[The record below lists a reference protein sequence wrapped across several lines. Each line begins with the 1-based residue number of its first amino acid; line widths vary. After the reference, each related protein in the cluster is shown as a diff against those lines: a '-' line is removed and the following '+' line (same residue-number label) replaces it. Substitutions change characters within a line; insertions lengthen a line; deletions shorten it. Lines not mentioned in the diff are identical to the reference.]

1 MRAPLTTYR
10 YNTIGAPVQYSCHP
24 SFPQLQDMQNPSFIV
39 VERKTEKEKN
49 YRIVC
54 LHSHGHNAILTI
66 VDHGCTRVAIFLPC
80 TTNITVEGI
89 AEL

>member
-10 YNTIGAPVQYSCHP
+10 YNIIGAPVQYSCHP

-39 VERKTEKEKN
+39 IERKIEKEKN

-54 LHSHGHNAILTI
+54 LHKL
-66 VDHGCTRVAIFLPC
+66 VCIFLSEF
-80 TTNITVEGI
+80 EGVTP
-89 AEL
+89 LY